1 MGFPLY
7 GRKGDTHALS
17 LAAANSIGHRPNTAS
32 HDGVFGLGYR
42 VEGGLVGV
50 VRRAGNLAGIRV
62 WHTDLLERRHHSAS
76 AISLTPKMTFR
87 DYLNSEKERLDITQP
102 ALAAILGQSTRT
114 ICYWLSGERIPD
126 NLTQI
131 GVRQIL
137 SQQQPKTKNV

>member
-1 MGFPLY
+1 
-7 GRKGDTHALS
+7 
-17 LAAANSIGHRPNTAS
+17 
-32 HDGVFGLGYR
+32 
-42 VEGGLVGV
+42 
-50 VRRAGNLAGIRV
+50 
-62 WHTDLLERRHHSAS
+62 
-76 AISLTPKMTFR
+76 MTFR